1 LFYKPFQTRDSMI
14 SEYFGG
20 INLHVSFPDVAVIL
34 FPLVIVAVVGIS
46 GYLIYRLVLYDYLC
60 NRSVNVTLRKYD
72 IKKTQFQ
79 IIKEYHE
86 SKGEK
91 ITDKE
96 ISQLEK
102 HYRQHEPEQFLAMY
116 DATRDKSKNN
126 EES

>member
-1 LFYKPFQTRDSMI
+1 MVL
-14 SEYFGG
+14 
-20 INLHVSFPDVAVIL
+20 AVIII
-34 FPLVIVAVVGIS
+34 PLAIVSALGIA
-46 GYLIYRLVLYDYLC
+46 GYLIYRFVLYDYFC
-60 NRSVNVTLRKYD
+60 SRSVNETLRKYN

-91 ITDKE
+91 ISEKE

-116 DATRDKSKNN
+116 DATRDKSKNK
-126 EES
+126 EKS

>member
-1 LFYKPFQTRDSMI
+1 M
-14 SEYFGG
+14 
-20 INLHVSFPDVAVIL
+20 VAWIII
-34 FPLVIVAVVGIS
+34 PLTIVAAAGIA
-46 GYLIYRLVLYDYLC
+46 GYLIYHFVLYDYFC
-60 NRSVNVTLRKYD
+60 NRSVNGTLRKYD

-91 ITDKE
+91 ISEKE
-96 ISQLEK
+96 ILQLEK

-126 EES
+126 EKT

>member
-1 LFYKPFQTRDSMI
+1 M
-14 SEYFGG
+14 
-20 INLHVSFPDVAVIL
+20 VAVIL
-34 FPLVIVAVVGIS
+34 FPLVIVAIVGIS
-46 GYLIYRLVLYDYLC
+46 GYLIYRFVLYDYFC
-60 NRSVNVTLRKYD
+60 NRSVNETLRKYS

-126 EES
+126 EKS

>member
-1 LFYKPFQTRDSMI
+1 MVGAI
-14 SEYFGG
+14 
-20 INLHVSFPDVAVIL
+20 II
-34 FPLVIVAVVGIS
+34 PLAIVAAAGIA
-46 GYLIYRLVLYDYLC
+46 GYLIYHFVLYDYFC
-60 NRSVNVTLRKYD
+60 NRSVNGTLRKYN
-72 IKKTQFQ
+72 IKNTQFQ

-91 ITDKE
+91 ISEKE

-126 EES
+126 KKI

>member
-1 LFYKPFQTRDSMI
+1 M
-14 SEYFGG
+14 
-20 INLHVSFPDVAVIL
+20 VAVIII
-34 FPLVIVAVVGIS
+34 PLAIVAVVGIAA
-46 GYLIYRLVLYDYLC
+46 YLIYRFVLYDYFC
-60 NRSVNVTLRKYD
+60 NRSVNETLRKYN

-91 ITDKE
+91 ISEKE

-116 DATRDKSKNN
+116 DVIRDKSETSEKN
-126 EES
+126 

>member
-1 LFYKPFQTRDSMI
+1 M
-14 SEYFGG
+14 
-20 INLHVSFPDVAVIL
+20 VAWIII
-34 FPLVIVAVVGIS
+34 PLTIVAAAGIA
-46 GYLIYRLVLYDYLC
+46 GYLLYRFVLYDYFC
-60 NRSVNVTLRKYD
+60 NRSVNGTLRKYN

-86 SKGEK
+86 SKGET
-91 ITDKE
+91 ISEKE

-126 EES
+126 EKS

>member
-1 LFYKPFQTRDSMI
+1 M
-14 SEYFGG
+14 
-20 INLHVSFPDVAVIL
+20 VAVIII
-34 FPLVIVAVVGIS
+34 PLAIVAAAGIA
-46 GYLIYRLVLYDYLC
+46 GYLIYHFVLYDYFC
-60 NRSVNVTLRKYD
+60 NRSVNGTLRKYN

-91 ITDKE
+91 ISEKE
-96 ISQLEK
+96 ISNLEK

-126 EES
+126 KKI